1 MHEEIRK
8 AELDEL
14 VAKLNAE
21 TARIAWSD
29 LQTFFA
35 RGMTV
40 YVSHKLDLIKVA
52 CELAE
57 DNKSQVEEWMGQG
70 LVANVSDEQASAW
83 LDSDIL
89 VWATVLHPWVLVQ
102 PVVD

>member
-1 MHEEIRK
+1 MYEEIRK

-14 VAKLNAE
+14 VARLNAG
-21 TARIAWSD
+21 TAKIAWSE

-35 RGMTV
+35 SGMAV

-52 CELAE
+52 CELAK
-57 DNKSQVEEWMGQG
+57 DNRVQVEDWMGQG

-83 LDSDIL
+83 LESDIL
-89 VWATVLHPWVLVQ
+89 VWATVIHPWVLVQ